1 MKLAELVSV
10 IHKEAIRKQFS
21 RNFFLVDIPYYW
33 ALLFSTYANLRLF
46 TFRCVAFDKQ
56 DSIFWKHTS
65 MFFFVSKLVE
75 QDTSFSWLNHA
86 QNRAEL

>member
-10 IHKEAIRKQFS
+10 IHKEATCKHFS
-21 RNFFLVDIPYYW
+21 RNFLLTYHVTGHV
-33 ALLFSTYANLRLF
+33 LFSTYANLRLF

-56 DSIFWKHTS
+56 DSIFWKHTA

-75 QDTSFSWLNHA
+75 QNMSFSWLNHA